1 MINCTGTI
9 GVGEKMDRLKEIED
23 VLRIGYVRSSKDIT
37 CLVVGRE
44 EKNGLRIVNTFYG
57 EEAEHIY
64 ERLLGIRIG
73 SNNEEEAI
81 PNFVYKGV
89 LYPDKEEMFKRVEAA
104 LGFKLFTWQ
113 KSFIETGIFRRY
125 GETTARCLRD
135 LLAVDSPPLDFSK
148 KPTHPRSEFYK
159 KEIKEIQ
166 QKLNEAGIQTR
177 KVFWNESD
185 KRKYYS
191 IT

>member
-1 MINCTGTI
+1 
-9 GVGEKMDRLKEIED
+9 MDRLKENED
-23 VLRIGYVRSSKDIT
+23 TLKIGYVGCSKDNS
-37 CLVVGRE
+37 CLVVCRE
-44 EKNGLRIVNTFYG
+44 EKSSLRVINTFYD
-57 EEAEHIY
+57 EEAEYIY

-73 SNNEEEAI
+73 SNNEEDAI

-89 LYPDKEEMFKRVEAA
+89 LYPDKEDLFKRIETA

-125 GETTARCLRD
+125 GETTARCLRE
-135 LLAVDSPPLDFSK
+135 LLAVNSPPLDFSK
-148 KPTHPRSEFYK
+148 KATHPRSEFYK
-159 KEIKEIQ
+159 MEMRKIQ

-177 KVFWNESD
+177 KVFWSESD

-191 IT
+191 MT